1 MPASWRCTFAACAYV
16 RADPIPT
23 RGARTGG
30 PADAPLRAALA
41 EVCRACDLDPAGAQL
56 IRHVNNAVFRLDRD
70 PVVVRLV
77 TLPSYV
83 PRSELA
89 VRAATWFAEHDV
101 PAIRLLPGVV
111 QPLRVGDQVATLW
124 QEVLEVGP
132 TPGGAELAGI
142 LRTLHALPAPDG
154 VFPGWEP
161 LVDLD
166 NRLADTPALSQ
177 ADRSFLQRRCD
188 ELAAAASKL
197 VFALPRAVLHGDA
210 HLGNVIS
217 GPDGPVLCDF
227 DSCCVGPPEWDLT
240 PMAVSAVRF
249 GRPAVHQRDLAARY
263 GLDVTAWEG
272 FDVLR
277 GIRDLKIV
285 AGAFPGR
292 DRGPA
297 VAAEFERRMASLRSG
312 RTGDRWSL
320 LR

>member
-1 MPASWRCTFAACAYV
+1 LSE
-16 RADPIPT
+16 
-23 RGARTGG
+23 
-30 PADAPLRAALA
+30 ALA
-41 EVCRACDLDPAGAQL
+41 EVCRACGLDPGGAEL
-56 IRHVNNAVFRLDRD
+56 IRHVNNAVFRLVRD

-83 PRSELA
+83 PRTELA

-111 QPLRVGDQVATLW
+111 QPLRVGGQVATLW
-124 QEVLEVGP
+124 QEVPEVGP

-142 LRTLHALPAPDG
+142 LRTLHALPVPDG
-154 VFPGWEP
+154 VFPGWDP
-161 LVDLD
+161 LVDLV

-188 ELAAAASKL
+188 ELAAAAAEL
-197 VFALPRAVLHGDA
+197 AFVLPRAVLHGDA

-249 GRPAVHQRDLAARY
+249 GRPAAHQRDLAARY
-263 GLDVTAWEG
+263 GLDVTTWEG